1 MREPFFSLYRGDV
14 EVSAGWA
21 DLIISAEIT
30 DEDGGEGDKLMIEL
44 DDRDGQI
51 ELPETGDIVRAVGG
65 YRGEQ
70 GVREGEFEIDQ
81 IDVEGWPQKV
91 ILHGTSAGAKQGT
104 KERRSK
110 SFQPPEY
117 NTYGDIFDY
126 LAKQNSWKAR
136 ITDDLRNIPLRFE
149 AQQEESDMAFATRL
163 AEKHDHLATVKDQ
176 NLICTSKAEGKSVSG
191 SELPAMRIAK
201 GENLLKYRASWKS
214 KPKHGKVEGRYF
226 DRDKAKDETIEEGD
240 GDTAYRF
247 REPFASKEEA
257 EHAVKA
263 RKRELERGEAS
274 ASFDTEGNVDAGSQV
289 PVEAANIRARLN
301 GRWNPKRVTH
311 RWSAQGYTNAFECE
325 TPGKKSSG
333 KKKGSGEKEPDPY
346 WDDDPAATTPA
357 PEE

>member
-1 MREPFFSLYRGDV
+1 MREPFFSLYRGEV
-14 EVSAGWA
+14 EVSANWA

-51 ELPETGDIVRAVGG
+51 ELPELGAVVRAVGG

-110 SFQPPEY
+110 SFQPPQY
-117 NTYGDIFDY
+117 KTYGEVFDY
-126 LAKQNSWKAR
+126 LAKQNNWKAR
-136 ITDDLRNIPLRFE
+136 ISDDLRNIPLHFE

-176 NLICTSKAEGKSVSG
+176 NLVCTSKAEGKTVSG
-191 SELPAMRIAK
+191 SELPALRVAT
-201 GENLLKYRASWKS
+201 GENILKYRVSWKS
-214 KPKHGKVEGRYF
+214 RPKHGKVEARYF
-226 DRDKAKDETIEEGD
+226 DRDKTRDETIEEGD
-240 GDTAYRF
+240 GETAFVF
-247 REPFASKEEA
+247 REPFASKEDA
-257 EHAVKA
+257 ERAVKA

-274 ASFDTEGNVDAGSQV
+274 AAFEIEGNVDAGSQV
-289 PVEAANIRARLN
+289 PIEVDDVRDKVD

-311 RWSAQGYTNAFECE
+311 RWEAQGYTNAIECE
-325 TPGKKSSG
+325 AAGKKKSS
-333 KKKGSGEKEPDPY
+333 KKKAASKTKGNTTSQQEP
-346 WDDDPAATTPA
+346 
-357 PEE
+357 